1 MAGLTEPWPVA
12 EGAGNQEEGRVGTFL
27 SRDGLRLTWHEL
39 GTGNAEPPIIF
50 QHGFTSSTHFEWVLG
65 GLADAVAALGR
76 RTVGLDARGHGASDK
91 PHESRYYGEDH
102 MARDVM
108 ALADHLGFDRYDL
121 VGYSMGGAIAT
132 VTASLDPRVRRV
144 VISGV
149 GEAIVRSGGVDRRV
163 LNTTDLAAGLRADSE
178 EGLGDMVKAFR
189 RGASERQND
198 LLALA
203 AHCDAVADRVI
214 DFGAIRAETLV
225 MAGRTDPLAPHP
237 EVIAEAIAGARL
249 HLVPGDHH
257 ASRRSPEYREALV
270 DFLR

>member
-1 MAGLTEPWPVA
+1 MGVF
-12 EGAGNQEEGRVGTFL
+12 R
-27 SRDGLRLTWHEL
+27 SRDGLSLTWHEL
-39 GTGNAEPPIIF
+39 GTGKAEPPIIF
-50 QHGFTSSTHFEWVLG
+50 QHGFTSSTHFEWVLC

-91 PHESRYYGEDH
+91 PHEPRYYGEDL

-108 ALADHLGFDRYDL
+108 ALADHLGFERYDL
-121 VGYSMGGAIAT
+121 VGYSMGGAIAA
-132 VTASLDPRVRRV
+132 VTASLDPRIRRV

-149 GEAIVRSGGVDRRV
+149 GEAIVRTGGVDRRV
-163 LNTTDLAAGLRADSE
+163 LNTADLAAGLRADGE

-189 RGASERQND
+189 RGAIERQND

-203 AHCDAVADRVI
+203 AHCDAIADRKI
-214 DFGAIRAETLV
+214 DFGAIGAETLV

-237 EVIAEAIAGARL
+237 EAIAEAIAGARL

-257 ASRRSPEYREALV
+257 VSRRSPEYREALV

>member
-1 MAGLTEPWPVA
+1 
-12 EGAGNQEEGRVGTFL
+12 VGTFL
-27 SRDGLRLTWHEL
+27 SHDGLRLTWHEL
-39 GTGNAEPPIIF
+39 GAGDASPPIIF

-65 GLADAVAALGR
+65 GLAEAVAGLGR
-76 RTVGLDARGHGASDK
+76 RTVGLDARGHGASEK
-91 PHESRYYGEDH
+91 PHEPRYYGEDH

-108 ALADHLGFDRYDL
+108 ALADHLGFECYDL

-132 VTASLDPRVRRV
+132 VTASLDPRIRRV

-149 GEAIVRSGGVDRRV
+149 GESIVRTGGVDRRV
-163 LNTTDLAAGLRADSE
+163 LDTVELAAGLRAE
-178 EGLGDMVKAFR
+178 TAEGLSEMVKAFR
-189 RGASERQND
+189 AGAIERQND

-203 AHCDAVADRVI
+203 AHCDAIADRMI
-214 DFGAIRAETLV
+214 DFGAIQAETLV

-249 HLVPGDHH
+249 QLVPGDHH
-257 ASRRSPEYREALV
+257 VSRRSPESREALL

>member
-1 MAGLTEPWPVA
+1 M
-12 EGAGNQEEGRVGTFL
+12 GTFR
-27 SRDGLRLTWHEL
+27 SRDGLNLTWHEL
-39 GTGNAEPPIIF
+39 GAGTAEPPIIF
-50 QHGFTSSTHFEWVLG
+50 QHGFTSSTHFEWVLC

-91 PHESRYYGEDH
+91 PHDRRYYGEDH

-108 ALADHLGFDRYDL
+108 ALADHLGFSQYDL
-121 VGYSMGGAIAT
+121 VGYSMGGAIAA
-132 VTASLDPRVRRV
+132 VTASLDPRIRRV

-163 LNTTDLAAGLRADSE
+163 LNTTELAAGLRADSD

-189 RGASERQND
+189 RGAIERQND

-203 AHCDAVADRVI
+203 AHCDAIADRKI

-225 MAGRTDPLAPHP
+225 MAGDTDPLAPHP
-237 EVIAEAIAGARL
+237 EVIADAIAGARL
-249 HLVPGDHH
+249 QMVPGDHH
-257 ASRRSPEYREALV
+257 FSRRSPEYREALV

>member
-1 MAGLTEPWPVA
+1 M
-12 EGAGNQEEGRVGTFL
+12 GTFL
-27 SRDGLRLTWHEL
+27 SRDGLNLTWHEL
-39 GTGNAEPPIIF
+39 GTGTAEPPVIL
-50 QHGFTSSTHFEWVLG
+50 QHGFSSSTHFEWVLC

-76 RTVGLDARGHGASDK
+76 RTIGIDARGHGASDK
-91 PHESRYYGEDH
+91 PHDSRYYGEDH

-108 ALADHLGFDRYDL
+108 ALADHLGFERYDL

-163 LNTTDLAAGLRADSE
+163 LDTEELATGLRAGSAD
-178 EGLGDMVKAFR
+178 GLSDMVKAFR
-189 RGASERQND
+189 TGAIERQND

-203 AHCDAVADRVI
+203 AHCDAIADRVI

-225 MAGRTDPLAPHP
+225 MAGRTDPLAPRP
-237 EVIAEAIAGARL
+237 EVIAGAIAGARVQ
-249 HLVPGDHH
+249 LVPGDHTV
-257 ASRRSPEYREALV
+257 SRRSPEYRDALV